1 MPGPPPKPPDQRRN
15 RRHIPG
21 QLVFNSGEL
30 VPEDQRPAL
39 GPRPDGA
46 PWHPAALAHWAAIW
60 ESPMAHGFETSDI
73 HGLVRLMDLIHL
85 YWSLNSRIDG
95 DLMDKALEVTRT
107 KLQIAA
113 EIRREQ
119 QNFGLSPLD
128 RSRLKWE
135 IERGEAAGESAARR
149 RTPAR
154 KGRKAAD
161 PRGTE

>member
-1 MPGPPPKPPDQRRN
+1 
-15 RRHIPG
+15 
-21 QLVFNSGEL
+21 
-30 VPEDQRPAL
+30 
-39 GPRPDGA
+39 
-46 PWHPAALAHWAAIW
+46 
-60 ESPMAHGFETSDI
+60 MAHGYETSDV
-73 HGLVRLMDLIHL
+73 HGLVRYVDLVHI
-85 YWSLNSRIDG
+85 YWTLNAG
-95 DLMDKALEVTRT
+95 DISQNLDKALEVTRT
-107 KLQIAA
+107 KLQVAA